1 MPIWEKLSYT
11 ERAES
16 IKIVLKNHYVNDEQF
31 KEFYDKKWRAIDFY
45 GNEIYLSR
53 SKDDFVMLRADHI
66 IYVPQKIKKIRKD
79 YKMVSVEF
87 YPGSKQYN
95 YYCEFGTKVG
105 DIVKVYSNGEKKEV
119 RIVSIKNVYEDQLP
133 LPLQK
138 LSKVYR

>member
-1 MPIWEKLSYT
+1 
-11 ERAES
+11 
-16 IKIVLKNHYVNDEQF
+16 
-31 KEFYDKKWRAIDFY
+31 
-45 GNEIYLSR
+45 
-53 SKDDFVMLRADHI
+53 
-66 IYVPQKIKKIRKD
+66 
-79 YKMVSVEF
+79 MVSVEF